1 MSAVA
6 RSDIATLELAN
17 QSVHTA
23 AQVRRELTAA
33 GAGTASVRVKLE
45 AEGRWTPAPTCD
57 QRACTRSPAEK
68 HAHVLRT
75 ARRAAADPARVGGM
89 RPGAPQGVLARLG
102 RAPLGFRGACAL
114 TRARRGHGK
123 RELRAGL
130 APERA
135 EVGPTVLPSE
145 MQHSEPPRRGPC
157 LQLREAEETR
167 MLLAA
172 MCKVQCAGDPLA

>member
-1 MSAVA
+1 M
-6 RSDIATLELAN
+6 
-17 QSVHTA
+17 
-23 AQVRRELTAA
+23 
-33 GAGTASVRVKLE
+33 
-45 AEGRWTPAPTCD
+45 PAPTCD

-75 ARRAAADPARVGGM
+75 VRRAAADPARVGGM

-135 EVGPTVLPSE
+135 EVGPTVLLSDL
-145 MQHSEPPRRGPC
+145 QHSEPPRRGSCQPRSG
-157 LQLREAEETR
+157 QGGDQSSVYR
-167 MLLAA
+167 MS
-172 MCKVQCAGDPLA
+172 VVTF

>member
-1 MSAVA
+1 MRAVA

-75 ARRAAADPARVGGM
+75 ARRAAADPARVGGT
-89 RPGAPQGVLARLG
+89 RQERLKACWRGSGVPRWASEVLARSPELG
-102 RAPLGFRGACAL
+102 
-114 TRARRGHGK
+114 
-123 RELRAGL
+123 
-130 APERA
+130 
-135 EVGPTVLPSE
+135 
-145 MQHSEPPRRGPC
+145 
-157 LQLREAEETR
+157 EATES
-167 MLLAA
+167 AS
-172 MCKVQCAGDPLA
+172 

>member
-45 AEGRWTPAPTCD
+45 AERRWMPAPTCD

-89 RPGAPQGVLARLG
+89 LPGGQRLKACWRGSGVPRWASEVLARSPELG
-102 RAPLGFRGACAL
+102 
-114 TRARRGHGK
+114 
-123 RELRAGL
+123 
-130 APERA
+130 
-135 EVGPTVLPSE
+135 
-145 MQHSEPPRRGPC
+145 
-157 LQLREAEETR
+157 EATES
-167 MLLAA
+167 AS
-172 MCKVQCAGDPLA
+172 